1 MEKTPEIAELLV
13 EIRDQLREGAKRQSE
28 VLEFLRA
35 ETERTKAAVDRSIS
49 LQELAI
55 SRQRSV
61 QKLVVPIIIICLGVL
76 AWIIFKV

>member
-35 ETERTKAAVDRSIS
+35 ETERTKAVVDRSIS

-55 SRQRSV
+55 RRQRSV
-61 QKLVVPIIIICLGVL
+61 QMLVVPIIIICLGVL
-76 AWIIFKV
+76 AWIIYKV